1 MVLWLVAS
9 GYLVFQGFY
18 VRAVADSVRSVSIPA
33 VSALTSVMQER
44 RLSVS
49 YLAQQAGNQR
59 RLVDQRQLTDGRLAA
74 LRAVASDAL
83 GNAPDS
89 IVTRW
94 QRLTEYLD
102 QLPGVRSGIDSRSI
116 DGSGAFRFYNE
127 LLDAA
132 TDLFDTQARVVPD
145 VTATQG
151 GITATDMFRASDQM
165 SRAASMIDGAFG
177 GRTFGQQDYLA
188 WLDIV
193 GSYHAGLDRAA
204 AHLRPGPA
212 GRLAAL
218 KSSDSW
224 RTLVNDE
231 QAIITG
237 GAWQDGVPR
246 SLSPTR
252 ARWATQTQQVSDQL
266 LDLTVVQADEV
277 SAEALSAG
285 NNQLLAA
292 LLASALAASVA
303 VGAIWWA
310 WRRSKAI
317 PIRLARLGMD
327 ASVMVDE
334 RLPAVMERLR
344 HNEKVDPRAELS
356 IGKDRDYGNDEIGDL
371 AQLINRSMAVA
382 AGAAVN
388 EARTR
393 QAGLLMLRGIARR
406 PQRPLQSSLQS
417 LEKAQNGAD
426 EKQLKLLFDAMH
438 QITQGRR
445 FFENLIILTGDQV
458 GRRFS
463 KPVPVNRVLLA
474 AKAESQHYQRITLR
488 GAPDIPIAGPAVTE
502 TIHLLAELLDN
513 ALAFSPPTT
522 TVWVTCNEVRH
533 GVAVEIEDGGVG
545 MSAEALERANILLAT
560 APTPDVTDLRDGKQI
575 GLNVVAELAK
585 RSGIRVTLRSSAYG
599 GTLAIV
605 LIPERIIAREDV
617 AAAADAA
624 TERPATHGATT
635 LPDTARRHEPR
646 GAAPSRTA
654 TAVASPPRPEQPGGD
669 HTVRR
674 SAAVNGSGDPAP
686 PSHRS
691 ATPHQ
696 ERPSTPAGSDGS
708 PGRPPLPTRE
718 PQTHIAPGL
727 RDTPTTGVPSG
738 GTSRAGRSPEEARD
752 RLSSYQRG
760 WAAGKTPPAGPP
772 PVGNDDESVDN
783 GGRDA

>member
-33 VSALTSVMQER
+33 VSALTSIMQER

-49 YLAQQAGNQR
+49 YLAQRAADQR

-102 QLPGVRSGIDSRSI
+102 QLPGVRSGIDSRSV
-116 DGSGAFRFYNE
+116 DSNGAFRFYNE

-151 GITATDMFRASDQM
+151 GITATDAFRASDQM
-165 SRAASMIDGAFG
+165 SRSASMMDGAFG
-177 GRTFGQQDYLA
+177 GRTLSQQDYLA
-188 WLDIV
+188 WLDMV
-193 GSYHAGLDRAA
+193 GSYHAGLDRVA
-204 AHLRPGPA
+204 AHLRAGPA
-212 GRLAAL
+212 ERLESL
-218 KSSDSW
+218 RSSASW
-224 RTLVNDE
+224 RTLVDDE

-246 SLSPTR
+246 GLSATR

-266 LDLTVVQADEV
+266 LELTVVQADEV
-277 SAEALSAG
+277 SAEALRAG

-292 LLASALAASVA
+292 VLASALAAAVA
-303 VGAIWWA
+303 GGAIWWA

-317 PIRLARLGMD
+317 PVRLARLGMD
-327 ASVMVDE
+327 AAAMVDE

-344 HNEKVDPRAELS
+344 HHEKVDSRAELS
-356 IGKDRDYGNDEIGDL
+356 IGEGRDYGNDEIGDL
-371 AQLINRSMAVA
+371 ARVINRSMAA
-382 AGAAVN
+382 AAAAAVD
-388 EARTR
+388 EAKTR

-406 PQRPLQSSLQS
+406 PQLPLQSSLQS

-426 EKQLKLLFDAMH
+426 EKQLKLLFDATH

-445 FFENLIILTGDQV
+445 FFENLIILAGDQV

-463 KPVPVNRVLLA
+463 KPVSVSRALLA
-474 AKAESQHYQRITLR
+474 AIAESKHYQRITLR
-488 GAPDIPIAGPAVTE
+488 GAPDLAIAGHAVTE

-513 ALAFSPPTT
+513 ALTFSPPTT
-522 TVWVTCNEVRH
+522 TVWVTCSEVKH
-533 GVAVEIEDGGVG
+533 GIAVEIEDGGVG
-545 MSAEALERANILLAT
+545 MSAENLERANALLAT

-585 RSGIRVTLRSSAYG
+585 RSGIRVTLRPSAYG

-605 LIPERIIAREDV
+605 LIPERVIARDAAA

-624 TERPATHGATT
+624 AERPGTRATPP
-635 LPDTARRHEPR
+635 PDSARRREP
-646 GAAPSRTA
+646 APAPTRTA
-654 TAVASPPRPEQPGGD
+654 TAVASRPRPEPAGRDPQA
-669 HTVRR
+669 RR
-674 SAAVNGSGDPAP
+674 SALVNGSGDPTP
-686 PSHRS
+686 PNHRS
-691 ATPHQ
+691 VAPHQ
-696 ERPSTPAGSDGS
+696 QQPPAAHGSAGSPS
-708 PGRPPLPTRE
+708 RPPLPTRE
-718 PQTHIAPGL
+718 PQTHIAPEL
-727 RDTPTTGVPSG
+727 RATPDTGGPSG
-738 GTSRAGRSPEEARD
+738 TSGAGRSPEEARD
-752 RLSSYQRG
+752 RFTRYQRG
-760 WAAGKTPPAGPP
+760 WAAGKTPPAGPTP
-772 PVGNDDESVDN
+772 AEDDESADN
-783 GGRDA
+783 GGREA